1 LEKSIVSIINK
12 TDLVIMSCNCL
23 EQLLVAEKYADRA
36 EDFMLFKFGSGLTAE
51 EVVIYDEFRS
61 NNKQKIAAK
70 KIMLK
75 S

>member
-1 LEKSIVSIINK
+1 
-12 TDLVIMSCNCL
+12 MSCNCL

-36 EDFMLFKFGSGLTAE
+36 EDFMLFKFGSSLTAE

-75 S
+75 N